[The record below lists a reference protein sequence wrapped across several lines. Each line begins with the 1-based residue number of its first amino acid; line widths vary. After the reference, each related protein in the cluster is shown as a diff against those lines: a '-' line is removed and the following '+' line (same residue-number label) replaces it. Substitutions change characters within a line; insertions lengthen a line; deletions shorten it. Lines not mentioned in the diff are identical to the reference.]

1 MNWKVPARILLSLG
15 CDPRIILRSL
25 MGWPGYLRD
34 SYRYARLHRSGDD
47 SRFPFR
53 LGNLQPLLLD
63 KADTAGHM
71 GVYFHQDLFVARL
84 IYHRKPSYHLDI
96 GSRIDGFIGHLLTF
110 MDVEIVD
117 VRPLTGIHGLSFI
130 QADARNLNTI
140 PDDSVSSLS
149 CLHALEHF
157 GLGRYGDEIDPIGWE
172 KALFEM
178 CRILAP
184 GGILYLS
191 VPVGEERVEFN
202 GQRIF
207 SIATISGAAEAL
219 VLKSVTFIDK
229 TGVLDRYTDTETFQ
243 NSHGRKYEGDVGVFE
258 FTKLAPGNDL

>member
-1 MNWKVPARILLSLG
+1 MNWKAPARILLSLG

-34 SYRYARLHRSGDD
+34 LYRYARLHRSGDD
-47 SRFPFR
+47 SRFPLRF
-53 LGNLQPLLLD
+53 GNLQPSLLD

-71 GVYFHQDLFVARL
+71 GVYFHQDLFVGRL

-110 MDVEIVD
+110 MDVKIID
-117 VRPLTGIHGLSFI
+117 VRPLTGIQGLSFI
-130 QADARNLNTI
+130 QADARDLNTI
-140 PDDSVSSLS
+140 SDDSVPSIS

-157 GLGRYGDEIDPIGWE
+157 GLGRYGDEIDPRGWE
-172 KALFEM
+172 KALSEL
-178 CRILAP
+178 CRILALD
-184 GGILYLS
+184 GSLYLS

-207 SIATISGAAEAL
+207 SIATISDTTDAL

-229 TGVLDRYTDTETFQ
+229 TGVLDCYKDTEILQ
-243 NSHGRKYEGDVGVFE
+243 DLNSIKYEGGVGVFE
-258 FTKLAPGNDL
+258 FTKLVSRNDS